1 MIGADQ
7 VHSSCENLLPQR
19 LAHLGIAYR
28 RRAFQ
33 RRADA
38 LEVRFGESEIVRAR
52 LRGDRYALAPRRIH
66 LRQSRGAAYVDD
78 VRAHAL
84 TGAAH
89 ADEQPADR
97 IDLGAGRPGATPRE
111 WVGRSLGGEHL
122 LAFSVY
128 AHDRVQARS
137 HLESDREHTVGH
149 AGKVVNAAVTQ
160 EGFEPYHTPV
170 VEVLEVLKV
179 VGDKT
184 TPKPKVHERLP
195 RGDSE
200 LRVKRRDGGR
210 GRMGVERHL
219 EHRGDAARRRPAR
232 PGFPALPVGATGL
245 VEVNVGIH
253 DARQHDEARGVDD
266 LFGVA
271 HFAPDGTDDSA
282 GNGDIGWALSRGKD
296 GGSAPDHE
304 VG

>member
-19 LAHLGIAYR
+19 LTRLGIAYR

-160 EGFEPYHTPV
+160 EGFEPYHAPV

-195 RGDSE
+195 RGASE

-219 EHRGDAARRRPAR
+219 
-232 PGFPALPVGATGL
+232 
-245 VEVNVGIH
+245 
-253 DARQHDEARGVDD
+253 EARGVDD

-304 VG
+304 VGRSHTSSIVMSCAPSQSVSLPISGSCSWPCVSVAK